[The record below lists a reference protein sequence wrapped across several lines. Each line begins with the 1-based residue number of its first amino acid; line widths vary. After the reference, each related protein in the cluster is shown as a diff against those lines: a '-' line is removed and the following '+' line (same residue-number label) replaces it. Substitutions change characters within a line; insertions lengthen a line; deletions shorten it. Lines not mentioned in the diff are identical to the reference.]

1 MTKKHFI
8 ALADSMVA
16 FFETNAGAEMDAMTR
31 NVLINALAD
40 FCQSQNSN
48 FNREPWLGYVAGTNG
63 KNGGTPAIVE
73 IPAFVETTWE
83 LRTYDV
89 WGNAKDGY
97 VVNDTSRVGEVTIR
111 CAVERNNADT
121 PQEFLSAYPSD
132 SQIRRALNLRRFQ
145 LELDGDDLTIYV
157 NRAKDGY
164 PLGEMH
170 CTSHESVS
178 PIREKQT
185 R

>member
-1 MTKKHFI
+1 MTLSKCI
-8 ALADSMVA
+8 ARDCGKQ
-16 FFETNAGAEMDAMTR
+16 FDTDTPETRANLRSFWMRYCPECRTKGNA
-31 NVLINALAD
+31 
-40 FCQSQNSN
+40 
-48 FNREPWLGYVAGTNG
+48 
-63 KNGGTPAIVE
+63 GTPAIVE

-97 VVNDTSRVGEVTIR
+97 VVNDTHRVGEVTIR
-111 CAVERNNADT
+111 CAVERNNADM

-132 SQIRRALNLRRFQ
+132 SQIRRALDLRRFK

-170 CTSHESVS
+170 CTSHESLS